1 MSNTRAFLILAMIV
15 VLGCSDSSLMA
26 QPVGPSA
33 PPNSDPVRLRSIV
46 ETEARKAGTQA
57 VQFGMWV
64 DDREIL
70 TMALGNSMTTV
81 PATTSMHY
89 RIGGATLFFQSTL
102 LMMLVEQGR
111 LSLDDKLVRWFPD
124 LLAADQVTVRML
136 VANTAG
142 YPDYVRRED
151 FQDAVLAEPFRT
163 FKDEELID
171 YAVKDGQMAY
181 PPGTSQA
188 YSHTEYV
195 ILGQVIERA
204 TGQSQ
209 KELYQQNILGPLG
222 LKDTQYPL
230 DQSIQEP
237 VLHAY
242 SLDRKVYE
250 DSTYWNPSWASST
263 GGLTSNI
270 HDLGKWGPVFGKGR
284 LISPEHFQE
293 QIGPSSVG
301 KGRNRP
307 DLYFAYGFINS
318 NGWLLQNPNM
328 NGYSGAF
335 AYNLSTGV
343 TLVVAATKNEN
354 PSIDPAAIHI
364 LREVIAY
371 VTPGS
376 PLNF

>member
-1 MSNTRAFLILAMIV
+1 MLNLRALLILAMTLLV
-15 VLGCSDSSLMA
+15 GCADSSLMA
-26 QPVGPSA
+26 QPVGASA

-46 ETEARKAGTQA
+46 EAESQKAGTQA
-57 VQFGMWV
+57 VEFGMWV
-64 DDREIL
+64 DDREVL

-81 PATTSMHY
+81 PATTTMHY

-111 LSLDDKLVRWFPD
+111 LSLDDKIVRWFPD
-124 LLAADQVTVRML
+124 LVAADQVTVRML

-142 YPDYVRRED
+142 YHDYVRRED
-151 FQDAVLAEPFRT
+151 FQDAVLADPFRT
-163 FKDEELID
+163 FTDAELID
-171 YAVKDGQMAY
+171 YAVRDGQMAY

-188 YSHTEYV
+188 YSHSEYV

-242 SLDRKVYE
+242 TSDRKVYE
-250 DSTYWNPSWASST
+250 DSTYWNASWASST

-270 HDLGKWGPVFGKGR
+270 YDLGKWGPVFGQGR
-284 LISPEHFQE
+284 LISPEHFRE

-301 KGRNRP
+301 KGKNRP

-343 TLVVAATKNEN
+343 TLVVAATKNSN

-371 VTPGS
+371 VTPAT